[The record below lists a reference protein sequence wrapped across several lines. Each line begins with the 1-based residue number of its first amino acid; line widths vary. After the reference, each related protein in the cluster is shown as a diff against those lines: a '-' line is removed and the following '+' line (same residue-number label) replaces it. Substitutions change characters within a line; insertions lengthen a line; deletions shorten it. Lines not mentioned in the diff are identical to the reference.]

1 MKNMQD
7 KHIDE
12 MKDTMKQTSKFAWAR
27 GEGRCPE
34 NLYYNEPIMETSEF
48 LVVPSLG
55 SIVPGWLLI
64 VPKVDVARFSE
75 LPRQSLEK
83 LETLLETL
91 KAETEN
97 TFGRAYL
104 FEHGGHV
111 GSKLSCGVD
120 QAHLHLVPLAFDL
133 LEAAVGTSDLK
144 WTIKEGLI
152 FTDGGFG
159 NDEYLFVSSFDK
171 TAACRCP
178 KPVSQWFR
186 RLIAKKMNVAEA
198 WNYRE
203 YPFHENILRT
213 LEATGAHG
221 Y

>member
-1 MKNMQD
+1 MQD

-120 QAHLHLVPLAFDL
+120 QAHARTKTHDGASEHRQECWRARTHQNDWQAR
-133 LEAAVGTSDLK
+133 EMRDAGTAQ
-144 WTIKEGLI
+144 
-152 FTDGGFG
+152 
-159 NDEYLFVSSFDK
+159 V
-171 TAACRCP
+171 R
-178 KPVSQWFR
+178 
-186 RLIAKKMNVAEA
+186 
-198 WNYRE
+198 
-203 YPFHENILRT
+203 
-213 LEATGAHG
+213 
-221 Y
+221 